1 MVPIPLNSKCAA
13 SELDSKHFSQEM
25 GPIFGTDGGKGD
37 PVFGEDPVGRES
49 RVEVGGFGRGS
60 DWGWDQDRHRGG
72 EGYGSMAPCHT
83 GPRKLPSWFQL
94 EMVHSAGTLI
104 PFPHSLVS
112 ALNELLSGHH
122 FSSLS

>member
-13 SELDSKHFSQEM
+13 SELDRKHFSQEM
-25 GPIFGTDGGKGD
+25 GPNFGTDWGKSD
-37 PVFGEDPVGRES
+37 PVFGEDPVGQES

-60 DWGWDQDRHRGG
+60 DWGWDQDCHWSG

-83 GPRKLPSWFQL
+83 GPRELPLWFQR

-104 PFPHSLVS
+104 LFPHLLVS
-112 ALNELLSGHH
+112 ALNELLSGQH
-122 FSSLS
+122 FSFLS